1 VSDVSEVSARE
12 RLRWLRRTAKRWLLA
27 IVLLVV
33 ATLVGASW
41 SYGVFTATS
50 ANPRNVVTAGSMTQ
64 SNSAD
69 NAAIMGTDDLVPG
82 DVVEGTATIQ
92 NVGGARG
99 DFALTVTDLVD
110 TPGPHGGDLS
120 ERLMLEVFEDERP
133 QPIYDGPLPDLD
145 ADLGTWEIDEERDY
159 RFVVTF
165 RGSSSGTSDNAFQGS
180 SATATFTWHAVQSH

>member
-1 VSDVSEVSARE
+1 MSDVSAQE
-12 RLRWLRRTAKRWLLA
+12 RLRWLRRTAKRWILA

-33 ATLVGASW
+33 ATVVGASW
-41 SYGVFTATS
+41 TYGVFTSSS
-50 ANPRNVVTAGSMTQ
+50 ANPHNVVTAGSMTQ

-69 NAAIMGTDDLVPG
+69 NAAIMGTDDMVPG
-82 DVVEGTATIQ
+82 DVVEGVATIQ

-99 DFALTVTDLVD
+99 DFALTVTQVVD

-120 ERLMLEVFEDERP
+120 DRLVLEVYEDDGA

-145 ADLGTWEIDEERDY
+145 EDLGTWAIDEERDY

-165 RGSSSGTSDNAFQGS
+165 RGTSGGAADNAFQGS
-180 SATATFTWHAVQSH
+180 SVTATFTWHAVQSH

>member
-1 VSDVSEVSARE
+1 MTEVSAGE
-12 RLRWLRRTAKRWLLA
+12 RLRWLRRTAKRWALA

-41 SYGVFTATS
+41 TYGVFTSSS

-82 DVVEGTATIQ
+82 DVVEGVAKIQ

-99 DFALTVTDLVD
+99 DFALTVTEVVD
-110 TPGPHGGDLS
+110 TPGPDGGNLS
-120 ERLMLEVFEDERP
+120 ERLMLEVFEDGGA

-145 ADLGTWEIDEERDY
+145 EDLGTWEIDEERDY

-165 RGSSSGTSDNAFQGS
+165 RGAPGGAGDNAFQGS
-180 SATATFTWHAVQSH
+180 SVTATFTWHAIQSH